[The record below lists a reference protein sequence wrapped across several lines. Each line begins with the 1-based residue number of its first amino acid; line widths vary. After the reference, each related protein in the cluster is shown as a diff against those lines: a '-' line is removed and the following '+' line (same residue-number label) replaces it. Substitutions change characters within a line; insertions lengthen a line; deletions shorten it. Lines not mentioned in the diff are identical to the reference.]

1 MTTWRLSTTEQT
13 SAIEIE
19 TWTKDNLTL
28 TLETVWDSGSALIES
43 STKPNIDLAN
53 AEGIDVYV
61 VEYPLEIEELSEGE
75 TQIIYPDEISI
86 TEEDRLNDLIEA
98 SDDTDVLETEGWELE
113 DHELYFHGALKLEAV
128 NS

>member
-1 MTTWRLSTTEQT
+1 MTTWRLSTTEKT

-43 STKPNIDLAN
+43 AEKPNIDLTN
-53 AEGIDVYV
+53 DDGIDVYV
-61 VEYPLEIEELSEGE
+61 IEYPLEIEELSEGE

-86 TEEDRLNDLIEA
+86 AEENRLNDLIEA
-98 SDDTDVLETEGWELE
+98 SDDTDVLEAEGWELE
-113 DHELYFHGALKLEAV
+113 DHELYFHGVLRLELD
-128 NS
+128 N